1 MTPTN
6 RFAFFDGDIV
16 PIEQANVSI
25 MTNALNYGTGCFEGI
40 RAYWNDDEQQL
51 FAFQL
56 RPHMER
62 LKRSC
67 QILYMN
73 LPYSAD
79 ELCQITIDL
88 LRREEFRADT
98 YIRPLVY
105 KSDATIAVQMN
116 DLTDAFALFAFPFG
130 QYIAGRAAR
139 VCVSSWRRVEDNIMP
154 SRAKPTG
161 AYLNTALA
169 KTEALLNGYDEAI
182 VLGADGQVSEASS
195 ANLCIIRDGSLITPP
210 VTSDILEGI
219 TRRIVLNL
227 IQEDLGLAVTERTID
242 RTELYIADEVFFC
255 GTGVEIKPVIEIDR
269 RPVGTGEIGPVS
281 RQLVQRYGDIV
292 RGNVEQYRSMCTPV
306 YASGG

>member
-6 RFAFFDGDIV
+6 RFAFFNGNIV

-67 QILYMN
+67 QILYMH
-73 LPYSAD
+73 LLYSVD

-88 LRREEFRADT
+88 LRREEFRADA

-105 KSDATIAVQMN
+105 KSDATITVQMN
-116 DLTDAFALFAFPFG
+116 DLTDAFALFALPFG

-139 VCVSSWRRVEDNIMP
+139 VCVSSW
-154 SRAKPTG
+154 
-161 AYLNTALA
+161 
-169 KTEALLNGYDEAI
+169 
-182 VLGADGQVSEASS
+182 
-195 ANLCIIRDGSLITPP
+195 
-210 VTSDILEGI
+210 
-219 TRRIVLNL
+219 
-227 IQEDLGLAVTERTID
+227 
-242 RTELYIADEVFFC
+242 
-255 GTGVEIKPVIEIDR
+255 
-269 RPVGTGEIGPVS
+269 
-281 RQLVQRYGDIV
+281 
-292 RGNVEQYRSMCTPV
+292 
-306 YASGG
+306 